1 MEENSDKLEKAIKS
15 LDLFKDLLSKSD
27 SQTRQMSQIL
37 DNFSQRLSQLETTIQ
52 PVYRETG
59 NLQTIQLN
67 IVSTLERLD
76 YVIKFYTVAN
86 EVETVITTGPN
97 HSLDTYLKNLDRLKE
112 AIDYFELNNPESPE
126 LMNVSALYEKG
137 GNCIEREFRQ
147 LLSRHSVAVPPIL
160 IYDLVHEEDNQDS
173 GEADKTILEQL
184 PEKAKDELRQ
194 LAEWLCINRND
205 DFITVYANLR
215 SEVLLK
221 SLQGLRDHQ
230 KSCSGGTQ
238 VSGQTLGHSSPAMGR
253 KTLTAQMKESSAVRR
268 TPKSIQQALM
278 KKLQDVIPGDVLGNK
293 SNQMI
298 IEGKDE
304 LSISEREIVGYLTCV
319 TALYKLM
326 QSELKL
332 MNGIIR
338 LEHQRPIFSRLVY
351 PSLESVVGEGELL
364 ANRVKKCIARQDF
377 SSALCLF
384 PILRHQAS
392 MRHNFDLLFDGCNL
406 EVQSKFQGLV
416 VALQTTISRS
426 LEEFLE
432 YIKSDVHTKVPKD
445 GTVHELT
452 SNVMIFVVQL
462 LQYLDIL
469 SRVITVID
477 IQSLENSSDKNRLA
491 FAQYITRVLSALG
504 LTLQN
509 KSEVYSDSHLKAIF
523 KLNNVHYILKT
534 LRKSSLL
541 NIVHMY
547 NREIESVYEEQMLD
561 SKRIYSQS
569 WSRVLHYVLEMD
581 KPFSQQRTL
590 PEMNNM
596 ANMKLKDKD
605 RQNIKDKFAGFNKE
619 IEEIHRIQMSFAI
632 PDLEL
637 RESLKQENKDYII
650 PKYKLFFEKY
660 VNMNFTKNIDK
671 YIKYTPERVALII
684 DSFFDSAA

>member
-1 MEENSDKLEKAIKS
+1 MEDNSEKLDKAIKS
-15 LDLFKDLLSKSD
+15 LDAFKDLLNKSD
-27 SQTRQMSQIL
+27 LQTRQMSVIL
-37 DNFSQRLSQLETTIQ
+37 DNFSERLSRLEQTIQ
-52 PVYRETG
+52 PVYKETG
-59 NLQTIQLN
+59 NLQTVQQN

-86 EVETVITTGPN
+86 EVEANITTGPN
-97 HSLDTYLKNLDRLKE
+97 DSLDIYIKNLDRLKE
-112 AIDYFELNNPESPE
+112 AIDYFELNNHDSPE

-147 LLSRHSVAVPPIL
+147 LLARHSVAVPPVL
-160 IYDLVHEEDNQDS
+160 IYDLVHEEDNQDNEES
-173 GEADKTILEQL
+173 DKTILEQL
-184 PEKAKDELRQ
+184 PEKARDELRQ
-194 LAEWLCINRND
+194 LAQWLCVHKND

-230 KSCSGGTQ
+230 KSCSGGFNINTINM
-238 VSGQTLGHSSPAMGR
+238 SHSSPAMSR
-253 KTLTAQMKESSAVRR
+253 KNVSQFRESSAVRR

-293 SNQMI
+293 SNQTTLEVI
-298 IEGKDE
+298 KDE

-332 MNGIIR
+332 MNGVISI
-338 LEHQRPIFSRLVY
+338 EHQRPIFSRLVY
-351 PSLESVVGEGELL
+351 PSLESVVGEGEQL
-364 ANRVKKCIARQDF
+364 ANRVKKCVVRQDF

-392 MRHNFDLLFDGCNL
+392 MRHNFDILFDGCNL

-416 VALQTTISRS
+416 VTLQTTISRS
-426 LEEFLE
+426 LEEFID
-432 YIKSDVHTKVPKD
+432 YIKSDVNTKVPKD
-445 GTVHELT
+445 GTVHQLT
-452 SNVMIFVVQL
+452 SNVMIFIVQL
-462 LQYLDIL
+462 LEYLDIL
-469 SRVITVID
+469 SRVITVTD
-477 IQSLENSSDKNRLA
+477 IHSLENSSDKNRLA
-491 FAQYITRVLSALG
+491 FAQYITRILSALG

-509 KSEVYSDSHLKAIF
+509 KCEFYNDSHLKAIF
-523 KLNNVHYILKT
+523 KLNNTHYILKT
-534 LRKSSLL
+534 LRKSNLL
-541 NIVHMY
+541 NIVEMY
-547 NREIESVYEEQMLD
+547 NPEIELVYEEQMLD
-561 SKRIYSQS
+561 AKRIYSQS
-569 WSRVLHYVLEMD
+569 WSRILHYVLEMD

-619 IEEIHRIQMSFAI
+619 IEEIQRIQTAFAI

-637 RESLKQENKDYII
+637 RENLKNENKDYII
-650 PKYKLFFEKY
+650 PKYKLFFDKY
-660 VNMNFTKNIDK
+660 VNIDFTKNVDK
-671 YIKYTPERVALII
+671 YIKYTPERVAVII
-684 DSFFDSAA
+684 DSFFDSTA